1 MIRRLVPALL
11 AVVLLG
17 SAPAAAQDSVAVAV
31 NTRDGASVF
40 RLAFHITRVM
50 GDVVDQSNAAVAASS
65 CTECQTVALAFQV
78 VLVMGDA
85 ETITPTNLALAYNQD
100 CLSCTTY
107 ASATQLVLG
116 TDGVIRFTP
125 EGNRRLA
132 ELRERLNRL
141 RTEELTIEQLNAEVE
156 AVQEELRDILATEL
170 LPAGQPTTTTTPGT
184 STTSP
189 PAAGTDGSPAT
200 TSTTRAPTSSTSA
213 PSSTTSPS
221 STSTEAT
228 TTTQAPTTSTTAGG

>member
-1 MIRRLVPALL
+1 MIRRLVPAVL
-11 AVVLLG
+11 AVILLG
-17 SAPAAAQDSVAVAV
+17 SATAAAQDSVAVAV
-31 NTRDGASVF
+31 NTRDGASLF

-50 GDVVDQSNAAVAASS
+50 GDVVDQGNAAVAASS
-65 CTECQTVALAFQV
+65 CSECQTVALAFQV

-85 ETITPTNLALAYNQD
+85 ETITPTNLAIAYNQD

-116 TDGVIRFTP
+116 TDGVVRFTP

-132 ELRERLNRL
+132 ELRQRLNRL
-141 RTEELTIEQLNAEVE
+141 RPEELTIEQLNAEVE
-156 AVQEELRDILATEL
+156 AVQAELRDILATEL
-170 LPAGQPTTTTTPGT
+170 LPAGQPTTTTTAAGT

-189 PAAGTDGSPAT
+189 PAGDTEGSPAT
-200 TSTTRAPTSSTSA
+200 TSTTRAPTSSTTA
-213 PSSTTSPS
+213 PS

-228 TTTQAPTTSTTAGG
+228 TTTQASTTSTTAGG

>member
-1 MIRRLVPALL
+1 MIRRLVPAVL
-11 AVVLLG
+11 AVILLG
-17 SAPAAAQDSVAVAV
+17 SATAAAQDSVAVAV
-31 NTRDGASVF
+31 NTRDGASLF

-50 GDVVDQSNAAVAASS
+50 GDVVDQGNAAVAASS
-65 CTECQTVALAFQV
+65 CSECQTVALAFQV

-85 ETITPTNLALAYNQD
+85 ETITPTNLAIAYNQD

-116 TDGVIRFTP
+116 TDGVVRFTP

-132 ELRERLNRL
+132 ELRQRLNRL

-156 AVQEELRDILATEL
+156 AVQAELRDILATEL
-170 LPAGQPTTTTTPGT
+170 LPAGQPTTTTTAAGT

-189 PAAGTDGSPAT
+189 PAGDTEGSPAT
-200 TSTTRAPTSSTSA
+200 TSTTRAPTSSTTA
-213 PSSTTSPS
+213 PS

-228 TTTQAPTTSTTAGG
+228 TTTQASTTSTTAGG

>member
-1 MIRRLVPALL
+1 MIRRLVPAVL
-11 AVVLLG
+11 AVILLG
-17 SAPAAAQDSVAVAV
+17 SATAAAQDSVAVAV
-31 NTRDGASVF
+31 NTRDGASLF

-50 GDVVDQSNAAVAASS
+50 GDVVDQGNAAVAASS
-65 CTECQTVALAFQV
+65 CSECQTVALAFQV

-85 ETITPTNLALAYNQD
+85 ETITPTNLAIAYNQD

-116 TDGVIRFTP
+116 TDGVVRFTP

-132 ELRERLNRL
+132 ELRQRLNRL

-156 AVQEELRDILATEL
+156 AVQAELRDILATEL
-170 LPAGQPTTTTTPGT
+170 LPAGQPTTTTTTAAAGT

-189 PAAGTDGSPAT
+189 PAGDTEGSPAT
-200 TSTTRAPTSSTSA
+200 TSTTRAPTSSTTA
-213 PSSTTSPS
+213 PS

-228 TTTQAPTTSTTAGG
+228 TTTQASTTSTTAGG

>member
-1 MIRRLVPALL
+1 MIRRLVPAVL
-11 AVVLLG
+11 AVILLG
-17 SAPAAAQDSVAVAV
+17 SATAAAQDSVAVAV
-31 NTRDGASVF
+31 NTRDGASLF

-50 GDVVDQSNAAVAASS
+50 GDVVDQGNAAVAASS
-65 CTECQTVALAFQV
+65 CSECQTVALAFQV

-85 ETITPTNLALAYNQD
+85 ETITPTNLAIAYNQD

-116 TDGVIRFTP
+116 TDGVVRFTP

-132 ELRERLNRL
+132 ELRQRLNRL
-141 RTEELTIEQLNAEVE
+141 RPEELTIEQLNAEVE
-156 AVQEELRDILATEL
+156 AVQAELRDILATEL
-170 LPAGQPTTTTTPGT
+170 LPAGQPTTTTTTAAAGT

-189 PAAGTDGSPAT
+189 PAGDTEGSPAT
-200 TSTTRAPTSSTSA
+200 TSTTRAPTSSTTA
-213 PSSTTSPS
+213 PS

-228 TTTQAPTTSTTAGG
+228 TTTQASTTSTTAGG

>member
-11 AVVLLG
+11 AVVLMG

-50 GDVVDQSNAAVAASS
+50 GDVVDQGNAAVAASS

-78 VLVMGDA
+78 VLVMGDP
-85 ETITPTNLALAYNQD
+85 ETITPTNLALSYNQD

-116 TDGVIRFTP
+116 TDGVVRFTP

-156 AVQEELRDILATEL
+156 AVQAELRDILATEL
-170 LPAGQPTTTTTPGT
+170 LPAGQPTTTTPGT

-189 PAAGTDGSPAT
+189 AADTEGSPAT
-200 TSTTRAPTSSTSA
+200 TSTTRAPTSSTTA
-213 PSSTTSPS
+213 PSSTTTPT

-228 TTTQAPTTSTTAGG
+228 TTTQASTTSTTAGG